1 MNNEVFQ
8 TSFNDAQLEAIT
20 YLGGPLLVVA
30 GAGSGKTR
38 VLTYKIAYLLREGC
52 EPWRIM
58 ALTFTNKAAREMNER
73 IARICSEEAVRG
85 MWSGTF
91 HSIFARMLRMESA
104 YAGLPANYTIY
115 DASDARSLVKT
126 LIKELDLDD
135 KIYKPSRVL
144 GRISE
149 AKNQLVLPD
158 RYAADRSVQQ
168 RDHHDGMPEMYRL
181 YHLYQQRLQA
191 AAALDFDDILLHTYL
206 LLHDHEEVRRRY
218 CERFRYILVDEYQDT
233 NKAQHRIL
241 SLLTTPQSNICV
253 VGDDAQSIYGFR
265 GADIDNILHFQ
276 QQYPGTKVVK
286 LECNYRSTQCIVE
299 AANSIIRHNEGQIP
313 KKVYAAGEK
322 GERIEVFS
330 ADSDR
335 REAAQVARRIVNL
348 HARHGVPFNEM
359 AILYRTN
366 AQSRSFEEMLR
377 SSSIPYRVYGGL
389 SFYQR
394 KEVKDLLAYFRL
406 VANTDDEEAFRRIIN
421 YPARGI
427 GQVTLQK
434 VNNAAALAGVSMW
447 SAACHPERY
456 GVELGAAAAGKLAAF
471 CSLVESFREAA
482 RQQSVLQLAVTILE
496 QSGMGRELAADR
508 STEGKARQE
517 NIDALLGAIK
527 NFEDEMLRNE
537 GTVSAGLTDF
547 LSTVSLLTDTEG
559 DEDDEDRVSLMTI
572 HAAKGLE
579 FDAVFVTG
587 MEDDLFPNANAKL
600 FPREMEEERRLFYV
614 AVTRARR
621 HCFLSYAMSRFRYG
635 ALQVSETSPFLEE
648 IDDQYLKRND
658 EQARRVSGG
667 SRLGWSDTHAWGGS
681 ERANNFDDFFG
692 SPSDDALRHPSPAS
706 GYSRRQGGWNDGTP
720 IPRRVVPPT
729 PPAGYKRAGVS
740 AKPVAGKAKAESE
753 SAWKIGMRIEHE
765 RFGVGTIV
773 GTEGEGD
780 SAKVRVSFDQAGEKN
795 LLVKFAK
802 FHELK

>member
-38 VLTYKIAYLLREGC
+38 VLTYKIAYLLRQGY
-52 EPWRIM
+52 EPWSIM

-73 IARICSEEAVRG
+73 IARICSEETVRG
-85 MWSGTF
+85 LWSGTF

-115 DASDARSLVKT
+115 DASDSRSLVKT
-126 LIKELDLDD
+126 LIKEQGLDD

-149 AKNQLVLPD
+149 AKNQLVLPSQ
-158 RYAADRSVQQ
+158 YAADRSVLR
-168 RDHHDGMPEMYRL
+168 RDEHDGMPELSTL
-181 YHLYQQRLQA
+181 YQQYQQRLRA
-191 AAALDFDDILLHTYL
+191 AGALDFDDILLHTYL
-206 LLHDHEEVRRRY
+206 LLRDREEVRRKYR
-218 CERFRYILVDEYQDT
+218 ERFRFILVDEYQDT

-241 SLLTTPQSNICV
+241 SLLTTPESDICV

-313 KKVYAAGEK
+313 KKVYAAGDV
-322 GERIEVFS
+322 GDRIEVFS

-348 HARHGVPFNEM
+348 HSGKRVPLSQI

-366 AQSRSFEEMLR
+366 AQSRPFEEVLR
-377 SSSIPYRVYGGL
+377 SEGIPYRIYGGL

-406 VANTDDEEAFRRIIN
+406 VANTDDEEAFRRIVN

-434 VNNAAALAGVSMW
+434 VNQAAALAGASLW

-456 GVELGAAAAGKLAAF
+456 GVTLGAAAGGKLAAF
-471 CSLVESFREAA
+471 CALIENMREAA
-482 RQQSVLQLAVTILE
+482 RQQSVLRLAFTILE
-496 QSGMGRELAADR
+496 QSGMAADLAADH

-527 NFEDEMLRNE
+527 NFEDEMLRAE
-537 GTVSAGLTDF
+537 GVGNVGLADF
-547 LSTVSLLTDTEG
+547 LATVSLLTDTDG
-559 DEDDEDRVSLMTI
+559 DDDNEERVSLMTI

-621 HCFLSYAMSRFRYG
+621 HCYLSYALSRFRFG
-635 ALQVSETSPFLEE
+635 SLQVCELSPFLAE
-648 IDDQYLKRND
+648 IDEQYLLRRDAPAARQRFYGGGGFSRSND
-658 EQARRVSGG
+658 
-667 SRLGWSDTHAWGGS
+667 WGGS
-681 ERANNFDDFFG
+681 DRAKGFDDFFG
-692 SPSDDALRHPSPAS
+692 SPSDDELRHTPPATA
-706 GYSRRQGGWNDGTP
+706 YSRRTSGWGSQPDT
-720 IPRRVVPPT
+720 PRRVVPPT
-729 PPAGYKRAGVS
+729 PPAGFKRAGTS
-740 AKPVAGKAKAESE
+740 AKPAAGQPRPQAASR
-753 SAWKIGMRIEHE
+753 WKIGTRISHE
-765 RFGVGTIV
+765 RFGTGTIV

-780 SAKVRVSFDQAGEKN
+780 SAKVRVNFDQAGVKN

-802 FHELK
+802 FHEI